1 MEWLWIAISLLAIL
15 VVSFYRQEHMTNK
28 DVQSA
33 LQKYAGVN
41 DTASSYQ
48 SVGVSEYP
56 IYGPKARQPEPSPAP
71 GSGRGKDGKHDSRN
85 YPEIYGPDVE
95 LIPGTKPQSNKHK
108 SDDTSDP
115 TYEFNPDLQKA
126 FPTSGPPQPFL
137 TNFSAFQR

>member
-1 MEWLWIAISLLAIL
+1 MEWLWITLSILAIL

-41 DTASSYQ
+41 DTASKYE

-56 IYGPKARQPEPSPAP
+56 IYGPRARAPEPAPAH
-71 GSGRGKDGKHDSRN
+71 GRGGHGQRDTRS

-95 LIPGTKPQSNKHK
+95 LVPGMKPRSGKNR

-126 FPTSGPPQPFL
+126 FPTEGPPKPFL
-137 TNFSAFQR
+137 TDFSGFQR